1 MYYILIVVLIVYVAG
16 MVWAYYSDKK
26 EDETRRMLLENKL
39 AKQSNVYSFVEFV
52 NDSNKI
58 HTSEFF
64 TAELIWDDILFSS
77 EDKAKNY
84 LDRCYERG
92 YFITDDGTTIPVS
105 QIKYA
110 KVITK
115 LGV

>member
-1 MYYILIVVLIVYVAG
+1 MYYVMLVVLIVYVVG

-26 EDETRRMLLENKL
+26 KDETSRALLEHKL
-39 AKQSNVYSFVEFV
+39 RKLDNVYSFVEFV

-77 EDKAKNY
+77 EDKAKEY
-84 LDRCYERG
+84 LDKCFKRG
-92 YFITDDGTTIPVS
+92 YFQTDDGICIPVS
-105 QIKYA
+105 QVKHA